1 MIERSQP
8 DRRNGD
14 GTAERM
20 TGKTMKRLMSVL
32 LMSSTVACYSY
43 VPVGNVAPEPG
54 KEVRAHLS
62 PARDFPIGELT
73 VRDVTEMEGTVFRAT
88 ADTLV
93 VWTDWLHSMLGT
105 RYGANGSVY
114 YVPRTEVPRLEVR
127 RLHPAK
133 TILALGIVVGAGI
146 SVFTFAVDNGG
157 GGIPPPP
164 PPPSAGVVG
173 QPISAGLPR

>member
-1 MIERSQP
+1 MIERSQIGG
-8 DRRNGD
+8 NGD

-20 TGKTMKRLMSVL
+20 TGKTMKRLVSVVL
-32 LMSSTVACYSY
+32 ICSTAACYSY
-43 VPVGNVAPEPG
+43 VPVGDVSPEPG

-73 VRDVTEMEGTVFRAT
+73 VRDVTEVEGTVFRASQ
-88 ADTLV
+88 DTLV

-105 RYGANGSVY
+105 RYGAHGNVY

-146 SVFTFAVDNGG
+146 SVFTFAVDTGG
-157 GGIPPPP
+157 GGIPEPQPPP
-164 PPPSAGVVG
+164 NAGRVG
-173 QPISAGLPR
+173 LPIGVGLPR